1 MAAHTPKLLTASEL
15 SAAYRS
21 RELSPVEA
29 TQASLAAIAAQDSA
43 YNAYVLVDSD
53 AALAQA
59 KAAEQRWFD
68 GAPIGPLD
76 GVPSS
81 IKDMFLSK
89 GWPTLRGSA
98 CVDPE
103 QPWEQDSP
111 VTAHMRENGLV
122 LLGKTTTPELGWKAL
137 TDSPRSGIT
146 RNPYDP
152 SLTPGGSSGGSAVA
166 VATGMGELS
175 VGTDAGGSVRV
186 PGAFCGV
193 VGFKPTQG
201 RIPLYPASAFG
212 SLAHA
217 GPMTRSVSDAALL
230 MDVLGVPDHR
240 DPTALPQ
247 RQRPFNAALSDEVRG
262 LRAAFSPT
270 LGYLGVDGEV
280 AHVVSSA
287 VAALDAAGLVTTEA
301 DPGFGNHLESFDRLW
316 ATGAAKALEAFG
328 PDSAS
333 KLDQG
338 LRRMGERGRACGM
351 MEYLAAL
358 AHRAE
363 LGIHMGEFHTRYDV
377 LLSPAVGIQPFEA
390 GHDVPPGSG
399 MTDWPEWA
407 GFSFPFNLT
416 QQPAISVP
424 CGFTSSGLPVG
435 LQIVGPRHA
444 DHLVLAVA
452 RLFEDIHPWDTS
464 RPAAPA
470 APAVSP
476 T

>member
-1 MAAHTPKLLTASEL
+1 MASHTPTLFTANEL

-29 TQASLAAIAAQDSA
+29 TQASLDAIAAQDPA
-43 YNAYVLVDSD
+43 YNAFVLVDSD

-59 KAAEQRWFD
+59 KAAEQRWHD
-68 GAPIGPLD
+68 GRPIGPLD

-81 IKDMFLSK
+81 IKDMFLSN

-98 CVDPE
+98 CIDPQ
-103 QPWEQDSP
+103 QPWEEDSP
-111 VTAHMRENGLV
+111 VTARMRENGLV

-137 TDSPRSGIT
+137 TDSPKSGIT

-186 PGAFCGV
+186 PGAFCGI

-217 GPMTRSVSDAALL
+217 GPMARSVTDAALL
-230 MDVLGVPDHR
+230 LDVLGVPDHR
-240 DPTALPQ
+240 DPTALPE
-247 RQRPFNAALSDEVRG
+247 RQRPFSAALGDEIRG
-262 LRAAFSPT
+262 LRAAFSST
-270 LGYLGVDGEV
+270 LGYLDVDDEV
-280 AHVVSSA
+280 ADVVASA
-287 VAALDAAGLVTTEA
+287 VAALDTAGLAVTEV
-301 DPGFGNHLESFDRLW
+301 DPGFADHLESFDRLW
-316 ATGAAKALEAFG
+316 ATGAAKGLEAFG
-328 PDSAS
+328 PGSES
-333 KLDQG
+333 KLDPG

-377 LLSPAVGIQPFEA
+377 LLTPAVGIQPFEV
-390 GHDVPPGSG
+390 GHDVPPGRG
-399 MTDWPEWA
+399 MVDWPEWA

-416 QQPAISVP
+416 QQPAISLP

-452 RLFEDIHPWDTS
+452 ALFENVLAWDTS

-470 APAVSP
+470 Q
-476 T
+476 